1 MRNIREI
8 TGILTIIGGIALS
21 TYSFATLFGYMPPII
36 KDWRVTLALSAGLF
50 IIGVL
55 IYLVKLEN
63 TPKEKA
69 VLDLKDFGFE
79 TKRWDDSTYTANA
92 YIDVSSP
99 SVRFINTYPTISW
112 TNEQGVQVDE
122 NNGRWFISNED
133 RIRTATDAL
142 LSVDLEANGKPR
154 RLHFT
159 TNNKER
165 KLYSWWRSPDG
176 YNKSKLITDSPLYIK
191 VFLKANNGETAL
203 FRFRITH
210 SSDGL
215 RLERLNNKRQ
225 TIQSA
230 REFRYIDLLDKER
243 PIEQK
248 PSREKT
254 KKKPRSKDIRRF
266 SANLDKDLEGKEISS
281 PAMIFIKNIK
291 DTPPFLG
298 ETYQNPVLPL
308 EHERAATEY
317 FQAVDFFKQNI
328 HLIKGGGTYTCK
340 ENETEKEIAE
350 KIYGDKKF
358 SQLIIETNPGGYPFR
373 TGEVIN
379 LPRIDISGKT
389 LSQEIELMDF
399 IYHDKHNAL
408 KKMLGYLTN
417 ERYLTHKEALP
428 LIEWVYRAAQATI
441 LERSKRGN
449 S

>member
-8 TGILTIIGGIALS
+8 TGFFAMIGGIALS
-21 TYSFATLFGYMPPII
+21 AYSFATLFGYMPPII
-36 KDWRVTLALSAGLF
+36 KDWRVTLALGVGLF

-55 IYLVKLEN
+55 FYLLRLEN

-79 TKRWDDSTYTANA
+79 TKRWDDNTYTANA

-99 SVRFINTYPTISW
+99 SVSFTNTFPTITW

-133 RIRTATDAL
+133 RILTTTDAL
-142 LSVDLEANGKPR
+142 LSVDLDANGKPR

-176 YNKSKLITDSPLYIK
+176 YNKSKLITDSPAYLMI
-191 VFLKANNGETAL
+191 FLRANNGETAR

-210 SSDGL
+210 SSDVL
-215 RLERLNNKRQ
+215 KLERLNNKRQ
-225 TIQSA
+225 VIESA
-230 REFRYIDLLDKER
+230 KEFRYTELLDNEK
-243 PIEQK
+243 PIKQK
-248 PSREKT
+248 PSLEKN
-254 KKKPRSKDIRRF
+254 KRKPRSKDIRRF
-266 SANLDKDLEGKEISS
+266 SANLDKELEGKEISS

-291 DTPPFLG
+291 GAPPFLG
-298 ETYQNPVLPL
+298 ETYENPVLPL
-308 EHERAATEY
+308 EHERVITEY
-317 FQAVDFFKQNI
+317 FQAADFFKQKI
-328 HLIKGGGTYTCK
+328 HFIKGGGTYTC
-340 ENETEKEIAE
+340 EDNETEKEIAE
-350 KIYGDKKF
+350 KMYGDKKF
-358 SQLIIETNPGGYPFR
+358 SQLIIDANPGGNPLR
-373 TGEVIN
+373 TGIVIN
-379 LPRIDISGKT
+379 LPRIDISGKS

-408 KKMLGYLTN
+408 KKTLGYLTN
-417 ERYLTHKEALP
+417 ELYLTHKEALP

-441 LERSKRGN
+441 LERGEK
-449 S
+449 